1 MIPILNSARLTP
13 SSHPLL
19 ALNRLHHELLVES
32 FSIEPTQE
40 LLDEAIRTAAKH
52 SAGLSKL
59 LPIGHPLRGV
69 SLAVLGKL
77 LVVDELSPLTL
88 NSSAGPPFPSSGTDR
103 LKLAHKMLVRARDE
117 LLIGFGKENGG
128 QVGKEVREALVRV
141 EEELGVWKQ
150 GVRNVLEGFPQ
161 LETLISSSQFIG
173 VSVKSWP
180 SLLTSV
186 CFLQSIRVRFR

>member
-1 MIPILNSARLTP
+1 MLTS

-19 ALNRLHHELLVES
+19 ALNHLYHKPLVES

-69 SLAVLGKL
+69 SLAELGKL
-77 LVVDELSPLTL
+77 LAVDELSPQTL
-88 NSSAGPPFPSSGTDR
+88 NSSAPAPFPPSGIDR
-103 LKLAHKMLVRARDE
+103 LKLDHETFVRARDE
-117 LLIGFGKENGG
+117 LLIGYGKENGGG

-141 EEELGVWKQ
+141 EEELGVWNQ
-150 GVRNVLEGFPQ
+150 GVRNVLED
-161 LETLISSSQFIG
+161 SRNS
-173 VSVKSWP
+173 
-180 SLLTSV
+180 
-186 CFLQSIRVRFR
+186 RR